1 MFLKNKNI
9 YGRVIKKKIKK
20 IIVLIKKSIILP
32 IYKKKIIIYSKICAF
47 DMYNES
53 SFGDYI
59 ILRKTRPIS
68 KTIFWILFKIIEKV
82 KII

>member
-9 YGRVIKKKIKK
+9 YGRVIKKTLKK

-32 IYKKKIIIYSKICAF
+32 IYKKRIFFYSRVCAF

-53 SFGDYI
+53 SYGDYI
-59 ILRKTRPIS
+59 ILKKTRPIS